1 MSTKSFCKSN
11 LAVSSFFVLSG
22 FLVSKSLTRTPSLKI
37 YFLKRA
43 KRILPAYIITI
54 IFSVVILS
62 SISTLSFWDYFTNK
76 MTCRYFFWNLFF
88 LNFLEPC
95 LPNVFATNP
104 LPFVNGSLWTMKI
117 EEGFYLTL
125 PILFYFIKK
134 SKKETLV
141 LAFVYFI
148 SILYSYIMLEL
159 LHLPLLE
166 KQLPGK
172 LAYFAIGIY
181 IYLNFDFFIQNKK
194 AFLVGAWF
202 LFFIQLY
209 YLNND
214 LFFPFT
220 LGITVLFLAYSLPF

>member
-1 MSTKSFCKSN
+1 MANIIMLAHLVELTKDKTLYLLSLFCKSN

-104 LPFVNGSLWTMKI
+104 LPCCKWFFVDYEDRRRFL
-117 EEGFYLTL
+117 
-125 PILFYFIKK
+125 
-134 SKKETLV
+134 
-141 LAFVYFI
+141 
-148 SILYSYIMLEL
+148 SYPSHI
-159 LHLPLLE
+159 
-166 KQLPGK
+166 
-172 LAYFAIGIY
+172 
-181 IYLNFDFFIQNKK
+181 
-194 AFLVGAWF
+194 
-202 LFFIQLY
+202 
-209 YLNND
+209 
-214 LFFPFT
+214 
-220 LGITVLFLAYSLPF
+220 VLFHQKK